1 MQQTLWMATA
11 SVVATT
17 TVVPTQAVQAE
28 EAQDE
33 ATAIFEATKPTT
45 ITTSEGITITGSTHL
60 ERWLKYRLLQG
71 DTNIRLSDYYVLA
84 GEKYNGT
91 QFIRAYNEA
100 LKQPE
105 LQGVFQEDGY
115 IWDPEK
121 TYEGYRVFTPAYH
134 YDAETL
140 KASLKAMRAFVEHE
154 AKRVKAYK
162 TEAGQVKAAY
172 DIARNFKL
180 YGYNKNSGEA
190 LVHDHESYLFT
201 LRTGQVSGNSGVATL
216 VYFVMKEAGLNVQLS
231 ANPSEVYS
239 YPYYDDIVVTIKNKQ
254 YYVNPYR
261 AVKAKNNANIW
272 GGYLLMSD
280 MDRLT
285 MTGLGN
291 DIDGN
296 PKNLRS
302 KLEFY
307 NKKKQLLDG
316 DIVPALSTYLVKNK
330 ALTKGTHQ
338 YVFRIDSYVV
348 RMKNLTPTKLKKQL
362 AKRYPKMKNIK
373 FQVEDNYMK
382 VKYEI

>member
-1 MQQTLWMATA
+1 MKQTLWMATA
-11 SVVATT
+11 AVVAATSL
-17 TVVPTQAVQAE
+17 VPTQAVQAE

-33 ATAIFEATKPTT
+33 ATVLFEATKPTT
-45 ITTSEGITITGSTHL
+45 LKTPEGITITGSTHL

-71 DTNIRLSDYYVLA
+71 DTNIRLADYYVLA

-105 LQGVFQEDGY
+105 LQGVFKEDGY

-121 TYEGYRVFTPAYH
+121 TYEGYRIFTPEYH

-140 KASLKAMRAFVEHE
+140 KASLTTMRTFVEHE

-172 DIARNFKL
+172 DIAKNFKL
-180 YGYNKNSGEA
+180 YKYNKNSGEA
-190 LVHDHESYLFT
+190 LVPDHESYLFT
-201 LRTGQVSGNSGVATL
+201 LRTGQVNGSSGAATL
-216 VYFVMKEAGLNVQLS
+216 VYLVMKEAGLNVQLS

-280 MDRLT
+280 MDRFT
-285 MTGLGN
+285 MTGVGS
-291 DIDGN
+291 DIDGD
-296 PKNLRS
+296 PKKSRS

-307 NKKKQLLDG
+307 NKKKQVLDG
-316 DIVPALSTYLVKNK
+316 DIVPALSNYLVKNK

-338 YVFRIDSYVV
+338 YVFRIDGYVV
-348 RMKNLTPTKLKKQL
+348 RTKNLTPAKLKKQL